1 VTGVREA
8 NLGPIL
14 VFFFP
19 NLYGLPF
26 AVAPMFRNLGVA
38 WLVPLGSDS
47 SCNFELTLAYRCRAC
62 STLGFIALVLGAFP
76 FVFYIYGP
84 KLRARS
90 TLIESFD

>member
-1 VTGVREA
+1 
-8 NLGPIL
+8 
-14 VFFFP
+14 
-19 NLYGLPF
+19 
-26 AVAPMFRNLGVA
+26 MFRNLGVA
-38 WLVPLGSDS
+38 WSVPLESNLS
-47 SCNFELTLAYRCRAC
+47 LNLELTLVYRCRAC